1 MQSLTKN
8 QYLKY
13 GMQHVD
19 ILHKNNLEV
28 TQGSVKLSQN
38 SGSYK
43 YNLQY
48 ATGSQTQ
55 TKKVIKHKQKVFDL
69 LRILY
74 KYRNRM

>member
-19 ILHKNNLEV
+19 ILHNDNLED
-28 TQGSVKLSQN
+28 TQGFVKLSQN

-43 YNLQY
+43 YNLLY
-48 ATGSQTQ
+48 TTGSKVQ
-55 TKKVIKHKQKVFDL
+55 TKKVIKHKP
-69 LRILY
+69 R
-74 KYRNRM
+74 R